1 MKPLMKQ
8 QKRVE
13 LEAMSNI
20 GVSANRLEIMQIA
33 KAVAEEKAIDK
44 SIVIEAM
51 QEAIEKAAKSRYGQE
66 HDIRA
71 IIDEESGEQSLWRV
85 QTVVADD
92 AVEDPDQELRLT
104 DAKKIDATL
113 EIGDEL
119 KEELPPFDFGRVAA
133 QTAKQ
138 VIMQKVRDAERQRQ
152 FDEYKDREGEI
163 INGIVK
169 RVEYGH
175 VIVDL
180 GRAEGI
186 IRRNDGIPRENFQ
199 PNDRVRAYLYK
210 VSREIKGPQIF
221 LSRAHPDFM
230 IKLFAAEVPEV
241 YEGVIEIKSCAR
253 DAGSRAKIGVFSND
267 SSIDPVGACVGMRG
281 ARVQAVVGELSG
293 EKIDIIPWN
302 YDDATFIVNALQ
314 PAEVT
319 KVILD
324 EDEQRVEV
332 VVADDQFPL
341 AIGRRGQNVRLA
353 SQLTGWQ
360 IDLTTETDDSERYQK
375 DFQRRT
381 ELFMTALDADE
392 TLAQLLASE
401 GFETV
406 EEIAYVSAE
415 DFMQVEGFDEDVAA
429 EIQERAREY
438 LEKLAEEL
446 NAKRLELGVE
456 DAVMDLDGMTPAFAV
471 KLGEN
476 DIKSVDDV
484 AGLVPDDITGWRE
497 NGPDGKPVWQDG
509 ILKKGEMRKDDAQL
523 FIMKARVLAGW
534 IEPEALEQLEA
545 EMAAEAVAE
554 ELELSEEERA
564 LLALGELGNASEES
578 EEEVEV
584 ELDLSDEDL
593 MAEIEGLDLDED
605 LLAEGGDDAASK
617 E

>member
-1 MKPLMKQ
+1 
-8 QKRVE
+8 
-13 LEAMSNI
+13 MSTV
-20 GVSANRLEIMQIA
+20 GVSANRMEILQIA
-33 KAVAEEKAIDK
+33 KAVAEEKSIDK

-71 IIDEESGEQSLWRV
+71 IIDTETGEQSLWRI
-85 QTVVADD
+85 QTVVSDEEY
-92 AVEDPDQELRLT
+92 EDPAQHLT
-104 DAKKIDATL
+104 LADAQKLEPGI
-113 EIGDEL
+113 EIGGEI

-138 VIMQKVRDAERQRQ
+138 VIMQKVRDAERERQ
-152 FDEYKDREGEI
+152 FNEYKDREGEV

-253 DAGSRAKIGVFSND
+253 DAGSRAKIGVISND

-314 PAEVT
+314 PAEVS
-319 KVILD
+319 KVVLD
-324 EDEQRVEV
+324 EDEHRVEV

-360 IDLTTETDDSERYQK
+360 IDLVTESDDSERYQK
-375 DFQRRT
+375 EFQART
-381 ELFMTALDADE
+381 DLFMAALDADE

-401 GFETV
+401 GFESV
-406 EEIAYVSAE
+406 EEIAYVAAE
-415 DFMQVEGFDEDVAA
+415 DFMQIEGFDEAVAA

-438 LEKLAEEL
+438 LEKLAAEQ
-446 NAKRLELGVE
+446 NAKRIELGVE
-456 DAVMDLDGMTPAFAV
+456 DAVMELEGMSPGFAV
-471 KLGEN
+471 KLGNN
-476 DIKSVDDV
+476 DVKTIDDV

-497 NGPDGKPVWQDG
+497 PGPDGKPVWQDG
-509 ILKKGEMRKDDAQL
+509 ILKKGEMRKNDAQI

-534 IEPEALEQLEA
+534 IEPEALEALQA
-545 EMAAEAVAE
+545 EMAAAEVAE
-554 ELELSEEERA
+554 EMDLTEEERA
-564 LLALGELGNASEES
+564 LLALGELGKAGEEDANAE
-578 EEEVEV
+578 
-584 ELDLSDEDL
+584 EDL
-593 MAEIEGLDLDED
+593 MFDLDALAAEGD
-605 LLAEGGDDAASK
+605 LAGGGDDAADK
-617 E
+617 Q